1 MFEKILIAGRGES
14 ALRILR
20 SCRELGIQA
29 VAAHSE
35 ADELAMHVRFADES
49 VCIGPAPAR
58 ESYLNQ
64 AAVISAA
71 LVTGADA
78 IHPGIGFLSENP
90 DFAER
95 VRAHGL
101 AFIGPSHEHIRTMG
115 DKIAARRRAEELGLP
130 VVPGSEGA
138 LADAA
143 QAAELAASFGYP
155 VLLKAAAGGGGR
167 GMQIVE
173 DPARLEAAWNLASG
187 EAKSA
192 FGDGRLYLEK
202 FIRNPRHIEV
212 QILGDGKGGAV
223 HLGERD
229 CSIQRRN
236 QKLLEEA
243 PSPGLTGEQRQRI
256 EQVSAAAMREMG
268 YATAGTLEFVFD
280 GEDFYFIE
288 MNTRLQVEHPITE
301 ALTGLDL
308 VREQILIAAGEP
320 LSFAQEAVSFRG
332 HAIEC
337 RINAER
343 SDDFRPSPRRC
354 PQLPPCRGLGRA
366 HGQRLVLRLPHP
378 LALRQL
384 WSPSSSSTG
393 KTAPTPSPAWPAPWA
408 NWSWTGWT
416 PPSPSS
422 KPSPQTKSSNRAP
435 TTPAGWNAAAKQA
448 TSPSPRL
455 EQGEARPSA
464 PPLRCCCGRMRRGS
478 SPWPPRAKTRR
489 STGSPLR
496 RAAC

>member
-1 MFEKILIAGRGES
+1 MLPQAKVRQSPEGAVVSPMVGTVYLAAEPGAPAFVKPGDEVAEGDTLLIIEAMKVMNPLLAPRGRHHQKCARGGLAARGVSASPWSSSAEAPAAPSPAPPRPRPRRPRHVLAATPMFEKILIAGRGES

-202 FIRNPRHIEV
+202 FISNPRHIEV
-212 QILGDGKGGAV
+212 QILGDGKGNAVQSRRARLLHPTPQPEAPRRSPLAGADLRATPAHHKGLRRRHARDGLRHRR
-223 HLGERD
+223 HLG
-229 CSIQRRN
+229 
-236 QKLLEEA
+236 
-243 PSPGLTGEQRQRI
+243 
-256 EQVSAAAMREMG
+256 V
-268 YATAGTLEFVFD
+268 
-280 GEDFYFIE
+280 
-288 MNTRLQVEHPITE
+288 RL
-301 ALTGLDL
+301 
-308 VREQILIAAGEP
+308 
-320 LSFAQEAVSFRG
+320 
-332 HAIEC
+332 
-337 RINAER
+337 
-343 SDDFRPSPRRC
+343 
-354 PQLPPCRGLGRA
+354 
-366 HGQRLVLRLPHP
+366 
-378 LALRQL
+378 
-384 WSPSSSSTG
+384 
-393 KTAPTPSPAWPAPWA
+393 
-408 NWSWTGWT
+408 
-416 PPSPSS
+416 
-422 KPSPQTKSSNRAP
+422 
-435 TTPAGWNAAAKQA
+435 
-448 TSPSPRL
+448 
-455 EQGEARPSA
+455 
-464 PPLRCCCGRMRRGS
+464 
-478 SPWPPRAKTRR
+478 
-489 STGSPLR
+489 
-496 RAAC
+496 

>member
-243 PSPGLTGEQRQRI
+243 PSPGLTGEQ
-256 EQVSAAAMREMG
+256 
-268 YATAGTLEFVFD
+268 
-280 GEDFYFIE
+280 
-288 MNTRLQVEHPITE
+288 
-301 ALTGLDL
+301 
-308 VREQILIAAGEP
+308 
-320 LSFAQEAVSFRG
+320 
-332 HAIEC
+332 
-337 RINAER
+337 
-343 SDDFRPSPRRC
+343 
-354 PQLPPCRGLGRA
+354 
-366 HGQRLVLRLPHP
+366 
-378 LALRQL
+378 
-384 WSPSSSSTG
+384 
-393 KTAPTPSPAWPAPWA
+393 
-408 NWSWTGWT
+408 
-416 PPSPSS
+416 
-422 KPSPQTKSSNRAP
+422 
-435 TTPAGWNAAAKQA
+435 TPAH
-448 TSPSPRL
+448 
-455 EQGEARPSA
+455 
-464 PPLRCCCGRMRRGS
+464 
-478 SPWPPRAKTRR
+478 RA
-489 STGSPLR
+489 SLR
-496 RAAC
+496 RRHARDGLRHRRHLGVRL

>member
-71 LVTGADA
+71 PRHRGPMPST
-78 IHPGIGFLSENP
+78 PGSVSSPRIPTSPNASAP
-90 DFAER
+90 TA
-95 VRAHGL
+95 L

-212 QILGDGKGGAV
+212 QILGDGKGSARPSRRARLLHPTPQPEGFWKKPPRRGFDRRATPA
-223 HLGERD
+223 HRASLRRRHARD
-229 CSIQRRN
+229 
-236 QKLLEEA
+236 
-243 PSPGLTGEQRQRI
+243 GLR
-256 EQVSAAAMREMG
+256 
-268 YATAGTLEFVFD
+268 ATAGTLEFVFD

-332 HAIEC
+332 QAIEC

-343 SDDFRPSPRRC
+343 SDDFRPLPRRC
-354 PQLPPCRGLGRA
+354 PQLPPLPGAWGVRMDSALYSGYRIPLHYDSLVAKLVVHGQDRPHAVARLARALGELVVDGVDTTIPLFQAIARRRRVPTGHLRHRLAGTPPRSRPPLPARGLNRGRPD
-366 HGQRLVLRLPHP
+366 HSPHP
-378 LALRQL
+378 
-384 WSPSSSSTG
+384 
-393 KTAPTPSPAWPAPWA
+393 
-408 NWSWTGWT
+408 
-416 PPSPSS
+416 
-422 KPSPQTKSSNRAP
+422 
-435 TTPAGWNAAAKQA
+435 
-448 TSPSPRL
+448 
-455 EQGEARPSA
+455 
-464 PPLRCCCGRMRRGS
+464 
-478 SPWPPRAKTRR
+478 
-489 STGSPLR
+489 
-496 RAAC
+496 